1 MNVNLRQMT
10 IRFLRHIGFVSGAK
24 IWLRISWDLP
34 VKLIPDNWNCY
45 WKNNQLIYSHYIFCG
60 SITPQGFTLYCCT
73 QGGRDRQGNTCW
85 QLTPKRYAD
94 GWALAFKFSY
104 LGATVSFYPNQPDKG
119 ISNNHVRQC
128 QCLFYEIDDLP
139 LASQYTVLEEFK
151 HATGLEPAGVV
162 YTGGKSLHVYFRCA
176 IGLSPENWICLNRK
190 LAISVGRNASANAQ
204 NADPAICNLARSM
217 RLPGMVRR
225 EVIDGELSSARAI
238 TLESYS
244 TFRYDPEILEA
255 ALDSTGLFPYRLSDQ
270 RWRKWVQLIHLAK
283 MNDSV
288 DPHSAL
294 TQPPVPGSRSTVLK
308 HRRVRTSHAKRD
320 KRLSLKQ
327 HRVSGISIP
336 LTICLTKSDRAL
348 LKYGELE
355 GNRNNAGYKLARNLL
370 GTSDLLA
377 RHQIIHHPDP
387 HQLFERYCDRC
398 TPPLSDIEANT
409 IWQSASKTPAFAS
422 RTLDSILTSVSQW
435 HSHKRRS
442 RRTQTGKVSAR

>member
-10 IRFLRHIGFVSGAK
+10 IQFLRHIGFVSGAK

-34 VKLIPDNWNCY
+34 VELIPTNWNCY
-45 WKNNQLIYSHYIFCG
+45 WKNEQLIYSHYIFCG
-60 SITPQGFTLYCCT
+60 KITPQGFTLYCCT

-119 ISNNHVRQC
+119 ISNNHIRQG

-139 LASQYTVLEEFK
+139 LANQHNTLERFK
-151 HATGLEPAGVV
+151 HTTGLEPAAVV
-162 YTGGKSLHVYFRCA
+162 YTGGKSLHVYFRCST
-176 IGLSPENWICLNRK
+176 GLSPENWISLNRK
-190 LAISVGRNASANAQ
+190 LVIAQ

-225 EVIDGELSSARAI
+225 EVINGELSGSRAI
-238 TLESYS
+238 TLEDCSASQYS
-244 TFRYDPEILEA
+244 FRKLSA
-255 ALDSTGLFPYRLSDQ
+255 ALDSTGLFPYGLSDQ
-270 RWRKWVQLIHLAK
+270 QWRKWVQLVHLAK
-283 MNDSV
+283 MNSSI

-294 TQPPVPGSRSTVLK
+294 TQQPVPKSRSTVLK
-308 HRRVRTSHAKRD
+308 HQRLGTSLATRD
-320 KRLSLKQ
+320 NHLSLKQ
-327 HRVSGISIP
+327 HRASGISIP

-370 GTSDLLA
+370 GTCDLLT
-377 RHQIIHHPDP
+377 RHQIVHHSDP
-387 HQLFERYCDRC
+387 HQLFEKYCDHC
-398 TPPLSDIEANT
+398 TPPLDDAEAKT
-409 IWQSASKTPAFAS
+409 IWQSASRTPAFAS
-422 RTLDSILTSVSQW
+422 RSLDSILVSVSQW
-435 HSHKRRS
+435 RS
-442 RRTQTGKVSAR
+442 RKHERHGKPIVQHLNHLPC

>member
-10 IRFLRHIGFVSGAK
+10 IQFLRHIGFVLDAK

-34 VKLIPDNWNCY
+34 VELIPTNWSCY
-45 WKNNQLIYSHYIFCG
+45 WKNEQLIHSHYIFCG
-60 SITPQGFTLYCCT
+60 KITPQGFTLYCCT

-139 LASQYTVLEEFK
+139 LTDQHAALERFK
-151 HATGLEPAGVV
+151 HMTGLEPAAAV
-162 YTGGKSLHVYFRCA
+162 YTGGKSLHVYFKCSAR
-176 IGLSPENWICLNRK
+176 LSPENWLSLNRK
-190 LAISVGRNASANAQ
+190 LAIAQ

-225 EVIDGELSSARAI
+225 EVKNEELSGAKAI
-238 TLESYS
+238 TLEDYS
-244 TFRYDPEILEA
+244 TSQYSSKNLST
-255 ALDSTGLFPYRLSDQ
+255 ALDATGLFPYGLSDQ
-270 RWRKWVQLIHLAK
+270 QWRKWVQLIHLAK
-283 MNDSV
+283 MNSSV

-294 TQPPVPGSRSTVLK
+294 TQQPVPRSHSK
-308 HRRVRTSHAKRD
+308 HRRLGTSLAIRD
-320 KRLSLKQ
+320 DHSPLKQ

-336 LTICLTKSDRAL
+336 LTICLTKSDRTL

-370 GTSDLLA
+370 GTADLLT
-377 RHQIIHHPDP
+377 RHQIVYHLAP
-387 HQLFERYCDRC
+387 HQLFEQYCDRC
-398 TPPLSDIEANT
+398 KPALDDSEAKT
-409 IWQSASKTPAFAS
+409 IWQSANKTPAFAS
-422 RTLDSILTSVSQW
+422 RTLGSILMSISQW
-435 HSHKRRS
+435 RDRKHKNRHA
-442 RRTQTGKVSAR
+442 QTRAASVQ

>member
-10 IRFLRHIGFVSGAK
+10 IQFLRHIGFVLGAK

-34 VKLIPDNWNCY
+34 VAIIPDNWNCY

-85 QLTPKRYAD
+85 QLAPKHYAD

-119 ISNNHVRQC
+119 ISNSHVRQC

-139 LASQYTVLEEFK
+139 LANQYIVLEEFK
-151 HATGLEPAGVV
+151 HATGLEPAAVA
-162 YTGGKSLHVYFRCA
+162 YTGGKSLHVYFRCT
-176 IGLSPENWICLNRK
+176 IGLSLENWICLNRK
-190 LAISVGRNASANAQ
+190 LAIAQ
-204 NADPAICNLARSM
+204 NADPSICNLARSM

-225 EVIDGELSSARAI
+225 EVVDGGLGGARAT
-238 TLESYS
+238 TLEGYS

-255 ALDSTGLFPYRLSDQ
+255 ALDSTGLFPYGLSDQ
-270 RWRKWVQLIHLAK
+270 RWRKWLQLVHLAK

-294 TQPPVPGSRSTVLK
+294 TQPPVPGSRSIVLK
-308 HRRVRTSHAKRD
+308 HRRVRTSRAKRD
-320 KRLSLKQ
+320 KHLSLKQ

-336 LTICLTKSDRAL
+336 LTVCLTKSDRAL
-348 LKYGELE
+348 LRYGERS

-370 GTSDLLA
+370 GTSDLLT
-377 RHQIIHHPDP
+377 RHRIIHHPDP
-387 HQLFERYCDRC
+387 HQLFKRYCDRC
-398 TPPLSDIEANT
+398 TPPLSDAEAST
-409 IWQSASKTPAFAS
+409 IWQSANKIPALAS
-422 RTLDSILTSVSQW
+422 RALDSILTSVDQW
-435 HSHKRRS
+435 QS
-442 RRTQTGKVSAR
+442 RKCRNRCTQTRKVSTH

>member
-10 IRFLRHIGFVSGAK
+10 IQFLRHIGFVSGAK

-34 VKLIPDNWNCY
+34 VEIIPDNWNCY
-45 WKNNQLIYSHYIFCG
+45 WKNNQLIYGHYIFCG

-139 LASQYTVLEEFK
+139 LTDQYGALERFK
-151 HATGLEPAGVV
+151 HMTGLEPAAVV
-162 YTGGKSLHVYFRCA
+162 YTGGKSLHVYLRCSV
-176 IGLSPENWICLNRK
+176 GLSPENWILLNRK
-190 LAISVGRNASANAQ
+190 LAIAQ

-225 EVIDGELSSARAI
+225 EVKNGELSSARAI
-238 TLESYS
+238 TLEDYS
-244 TFRYDPEILEA
+244 TSQYSFRKLNT
-255 ALDSTGLFPYRLSDQ
+255 ALDATGLFPYGLSDQ
-270 RWRKWVQLIHLAK
+270 HWRKWVQLVHLAK

-294 TQPPVPGSRSTVLK
+294 TQPPALRSRSTVLK
-308 HRRVRTSHAKRD
+308 HRRLGTSLARD
-320 KRLSLKQ
+320 NHLSLKH
-327 HRVSGISIP
+327 HRASGISIP

-370 GTSDLLA
+370 GTADLLT
-377 RHQIIHHPDP
+377 RHQIAHHPDP
-387 HQLFERYCDRC
+387 YRLFEQYCDRC
-398 TPPLSDIEANT
+398 TPPLDAAEAET

-422 RTLDSILTSVSQW
+422 RSLDSILVSVSQW
-435 HSHKRRS
+435 RSRKHKRH
-442 RRTQTGKVSAR
+442 GKPTVQPLTRLSC

>member
-10 IRFLRHIGFVSGAK
+10 IQFLRHIGFVSGAK

-34 VKLIPDNWNCY
+34 VELIPDNWNCY
-45 WKNNQLIYSHYIFCG
+45 WRNNQLIYTHYIFCG

-139 LASQYTVLEEFK
+139 LTDQYGALERFK
-151 HATGLEPAGVV
+151 HMTGLEPAAVV
-162 YTGGKSLHVYFRCA
+162 YTGGKSLHVYLRCSV
-176 IGLSPENWICLNRK
+176 GLSPENWILLNRK
-190 LAISVGRNASANAQ
+190 LAIAQ

-225 EVIDGELSSARAI
+225 EVMHGELGGARAT

-255 ALDSTGLFPYRLSDQ
+255 ALDSTGLFPYGLSDQ
-270 RWRKWVQLIHLAK
+270 RWRKWVQLVHLAK

-294 TQPPVPGSRSTVLK
+294 TQPPVPESRSTGLK
-308 HRRVRTSHAKRD
+308 HRRVRTSLVKRD
-320 KRLSLKQ
+320 KHLSLKQ

-336 LTICLTKSDRAL
+336 LTVCLTKRDRAL

-370 GTSDLLA
+370 GTADLLTRYRIA
-377 RHQIIHHPDP
+377 HQPDP
-387 HQLFERYCDRC
+387 YRLFEQYCDRC
-398 TPPLSDIEANT
+398 TPPLDDAEAET

-422 RTLDSILTSVSQW
+422 RTLESILTSVGQWQSRKLSQGYTIL
-435 HSHKRRS
+435 S
-442 RRTQTGKVSAR
+442 GD